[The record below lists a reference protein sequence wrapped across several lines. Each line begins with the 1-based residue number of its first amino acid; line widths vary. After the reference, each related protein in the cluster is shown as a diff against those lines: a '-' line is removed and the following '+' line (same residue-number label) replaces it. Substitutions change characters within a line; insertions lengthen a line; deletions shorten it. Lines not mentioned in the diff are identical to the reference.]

1 MRNDAGGAIPPA
13 SWCQRGQAGHDYGLS
28 SPAKS
33 FHPLLDFSEHASI
46 LYLEPQS
53 REGVTPTMA
62 DYRELL
68 KGSLDLIV
76 LALIEREP
84 MYGYQMVKEIHARST
99 GALQMK
105 EGSLYPA
112 LHRLERAGL
121 IESSWQRRTD
131 GVDRRYYR
139 LTTHGLEALAARRT
153 TWTSFVAAIEGVL
166 GDGRAS
172 AI

>member
-1 MRNDAGGAIPPA
+1 M
-13 SWCQRGQAGHDYGLS
+13 
-28 SPAKS
+28 
-33 FHPLLDFSEHASI
+33 
-46 LYLEPQS
+46 
-53 REGVTPTMA
+53 TPTMA

-131 GVDRRYYR
+131 GGDRRYYR
-139 LTTHGLEALAARRT
+139 LTTHGIEALAARRT

-166 GDGRAS
+166 GDGRAA

>member
-1 MRNDAGGAIPPA
+1 
-13 SWCQRGQAGHDYGLS
+13 
-28 SPAKS
+28 
-33 FHPLLDFSEHASI
+33 
-46 LYLEPQS
+46 
-53 REGVTPTMA
+53 MA

-68 KGSLDLIV
+68 KGSLDLII

-99 GALQMK
+99 GALHMK

-139 LTTHGLEALAARRT
+139 LTAHGLEALAARRT

-166 GDGRAS
+166 GDGRA
-172 AI
+172 